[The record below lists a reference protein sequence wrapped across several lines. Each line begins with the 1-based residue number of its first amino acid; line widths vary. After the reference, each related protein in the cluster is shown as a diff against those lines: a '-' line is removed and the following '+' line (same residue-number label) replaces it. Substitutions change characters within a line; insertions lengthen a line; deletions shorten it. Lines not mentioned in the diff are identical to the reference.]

1 MDLYSIGEMLIDFV
15 PGREPGSYIRNA
27 GGAPANLAIA
37 AARNGLE
44 TAMCCSVGDDDFGRF
59 LLATLE
65 ENGVRCVRQAPC
77 REAVTTMAFITL
89 SETGER
95 SFTFA
100 RKPGAD
106 MFIREADVRE
116 ADIRDDGDRPRRAPA
131 PSPPLPRRRQPPR
144 PCGWAA
150 RLSKLVSFDLNYRDM
165 MWNNSPEACAAKVR
179 EVLPYVD
186 LLKVADD
193 EVFVLGG
200 EEALPGLMERYG
212 LTLVVETLGD
222 RGAVGFFRG
231 ERIPVS
237 GRSARCLDATGAGDA
252 FWGGLLSMLR
262 FRGVT
267 AAKELT
273 VPLVRE
279 AMAYGNVGGWLCIQ
293 GHGGH
298 PVPAHP
304 AGDRGAPGLM
314 PAPLPGKLGIDKN
327 QTRIYNI
334 LLYCKGASARRLR

>member
-15 PGREPGSYIRNA
+15 PGSEPGSYIRNA

-44 TAMCCSVGDDDFGRF
+44 TAMCCAVGDDDFGRF
-59 LLATLE
+59 LQATLA
-65 ENGVRCVRQAPC
+65 ENGVRCVKRELC

-116 ADIRDDGDRPRRAPA
+116 ADIREAVIVHAGSCSLSASPA
-131 PSPPLPRRRQPPR
+131 AEATAKALRLGRQMN
-144 PCGWAA
+144 
-150 RLSKLVSFDLNYRDM
+150 KLVSFDLNYRDM
-165 MWNNSPEACAAKVR
+165 MWNNRPEACAAKVR
-179 EVLPYVD
+179 EILPYVD

-222 RGAVGFFRG
+222 QGAVGFFRG

-293 GHGGH
+293 GM
-298 PVPAHP
+298 
-304 AGDRGAPGLM
+304 GAIPS
-314 PAPLPGKLGIDKN
+314 LP
-327 QTRIYNI
+327 TRREIERH
-334 LLYCKGASARRLR
+334 LA

>member
-15 PGREPGSYIRNA
+15 PGSEPGSYIRNA

-89 SETGER
+89 SEEGER

-106 MFIREADVRE
+106 MFIREEDVRE
-116 ADIRDDGDRPRRAPA
+116 EDIRETVIVHAGSCSLSASPA
-131 PSPPLPRRRQPPR
+131 AEATAKAL
-144 PCGWAA
+144 
-150 RLSKLVSFDLNYRDM
+150 RLGRELGKLVSFDLNYRDM
-165 MWNNSPEACAAKVR
+165 MWNGRPEACSAKVR

-193 EVFVLGG
+193 EVSVLGG

-212 LTLVVETLGD
+212 LTLVVETLGSQ
-222 RGAVGFFRG
+222 GAVGFFRG
-231 ERIPVS
+231 ERIPIAS
-237 GRSARCLDATGAGDA
+237 RSARCLDAPGAGDA
-252 FWGGLLSMLR
+252 FWGGLLSML
-262 FRGVT
+262 VT
-267 AAKELT
+267 
-273 VPLVRE
+273 
-279 AMAYGNVGGWLCIQ
+279 
-293 GHGGH
+293 
-298 PVPAHP
+298 
-304 AGDRGAPGLM
+304 
-314 PAPLPGKLGIDKN
+314 
-327 QTRIYNI
+327 
-334 LLYCKGASARRLR
+334 SS

>member
-15 PGREPGSYIRNA
+15 PGSEPGSYIRNA

-44 TAMCCSVGDDDFGRF
+44 TAMCCAVGDDDFGRF
-59 LLATLE
+59 LQATLA
-65 ENGVRCVRQAPC
+65 ENGVRCVKRELC

-106 MFIREADVRE
+106 MFVREADVRE
-116 ADIRDDGDRPRRAPA
+116 ADIRDAVIVHAGSCSLSASPA
-131 PSPPLPRRRQPPR
+131 AEATAKALRLGRQMN
-144 PCGWAA
+144 
-150 RLSKLVSFDLNYRDM
+150 KLVSFDLNYRDM
-165 MWNNSPEACAAKVR
+165 MWNNRPEACAAKVR

-193 EVFVLGG
+193 EAFVLGG

-293 GHGGH
+293 GM
-298 PVPAHP
+298 
-304 AGDRGAPGLM
+304 GAIPS
-314 PAPLPGKLGIDKN
+314 LP
-327 QTRIYNI
+327 TRREIERH
-334 LLYCKGASARRLR
+334 LA

>member
-15 PGREPGSYIRNA
+15 PGSEPGSYIRNA

-44 TAMCCSVGDDDFGRF
+44 AAMCCAVGDDDFGRF
-59 LLATLE
+59 LQATLA
-65 ENGVRCVRQAPC
+65 ENGVRCVKRELC

-106 MFIREADVRE
+106 MFVREADVRE
-116 ADIRDDGDRPRRAPA
+116 ADIRDAVIVHAGSCSLSASPA
-131 PSPPLPRRRQPPR
+131 AEATAKALRLGRQMN
-144 PCGWAA
+144 
-150 RLSKLVSFDLNYRDM
+150 KLVSFDLNYRDM
-165 MWNNSPEACAAKVR
+165 MWNSSPEACAAKVR

-193 EVFVLGG
+193 EAFVLGG

-212 LTLVVETLGD
+212 LTLVVETRGD

-293 GHGGH
+293 GM
-298 PVPAHP
+298 
-304 AGDRGAPGLM
+304 GAIPS
-314 PAPLPGKLGIDKN
+314 LP
-327 QTRIYNI
+327 TRREIERH
-334 LLYCKGASARRLR
+334 LA

>member
-15 PGREPGSYIRNA
+15 PGSEPGSYIRNA

-44 TAMCCSVGDDDFGRF
+44 AAMCCAVGDDDFGRF
-59 LLATLE
+59 LQATLA
-65 ENGVRCVRQAPC
+65 ENGVRCVKRELC

-116 ADIRDDGDRPRRAPA
+116 ADIREAVIVHAGSCSLSASPA
-131 PSPPLPRRRQPPR
+131 AEATAKALRLGRQMN
-144 PCGWAA
+144 
-150 RLSKLVSFDLNYRDM
+150 KLVSFDLNYRDM

-293 GHGGH
+293 GM
-298 PVPAHP
+298 
-304 AGDRGAPGLM
+304 GAIPS
-314 PAPLPGKLGIDKN
+314 LP
-327 QTRIYNI
+327 TRREIERH
-334 LLYCKGASARRLR
+334 LA

>member
-15 PGREPGSYIRNA
+15 PGSEPGSYIRNA

-44 TAMCCSVGDDDFGRF
+44 AAMCCAVGDDDFGRF
-59 LLATLE
+59 LQATLA
-65 ENGVRCVRQAPC
+65 ENGVRCVKRELC

-106 MFIREADVRE
+106 MFVREADVRE
-116 ADIRDDGDRPRRAPA
+116 ADIRDAVIVHAGSCSLSASPA
-131 PSPPLPRRRQPPR
+131 AEATAKALRLGRQMN
-144 PCGWAA
+144 
-150 RLSKLVSFDLNYRDM
+150 KLVSFDLNYRDM
-165 MWNNSPEACAAKVR
+165 MWNNRPEACAAKVR

-193 EVFVLGG
+193 EAFVLGG

-231 ERIPVS
+231 ERIPFS

-293 GHGGH
+293 GM
-298 PVPAHP
+298 
-304 AGDRGAPGLM
+304 GAIPS
-314 PAPLPGKLGIDKN
+314 LP
-327 QTRIYNI
+327 TRREIERH
-334 LLYCKGASARRLR
+334 LA

>member
-1 MDLYSIGEMLIDFV
+1 MDLYSVGEMLVDFL
-15 PGREPGSYIRNA
+15 PGSEPGSYIRNA
-27 GGAPANLAIA
+27 GGAPANVAIA

-44 TAMCCSVGDDDFGRF
+44 TAMCCSVGDDAFGRF
-59 LLATLE
+59 LLATLK
-65 ENGVRCVRQAPC
+65 ENGVRCVRQTPC

-116 ADIRDDGDRPRRAPA
+116 ADIREAVIVHAGSCSLSASPA
-131 PSPPLPRRRQPPR
+131 AEATAKALRLGRQMN
-144 PCGWAA
+144 
-150 RLSKLVSFDLNYRDM
+150 KLVSFDLNYRDM

-212 LTLVVETLGD
+212 LTLVVETRGD

-293 GHGGH
+293 GM
-298 PVPAHP
+298 
-304 AGDRGAPGLM
+304 GAIPS
-314 PAPLPGKLGIDKN
+314 LP
-327 QTRIYNI
+327 TRREIERH
-334 LLYCKGASARRLR
+334 LA

>member
-15 PGREPGSYIRNA
+15 PGSEPGSYIRNA

-44 TAMCCSVGDDDFGRF
+44 TAMCCAVGDDDFGRF
-59 LLATLE
+59 LQATLA
-65 ENGVRCVRQAPC
+65 ENGVRCVKRELC

-116 ADIRDDGDRPRRAPA
+116 ADIRDAVIVHAGSCSLSASPA
-131 PSPPLPRRRQPPR
+131 AEATAKALRLGRQMN
-144 PCGWAA
+144 
-150 RLSKLVSFDLNYRDM
+150 KLVSFDLNYRDM
-165 MWNNSPEACAAKVR
+165 MWNNRPEACAAKVR

-193 EVFVLGG
+193 EAFVLGG

-293 GHGGH
+293 GM
-298 PVPAHP
+298 
-304 AGDRGAPGLM
+304 GAIPS
-314 PAPLPGKLGIDKN
+314 LP
-327 QTRIYNI
+327 TRREIERH
-334 LLYCKGASARRLR
+334 LT